1 MFHDD
6 ESQVT
11 ANIKDAVFFAIQLN
25 ESTDITGKAQ
35 LLALRKFVCNGDIT
49 EQFLSCKP
57 LP

>member
-1 MFHDD
+1 MSEDVK
-6 ESQVT
+6 SQVI
-11 ANIKDAVFFAIQLN
+11 ANNKDAKLFAIQLD